1 MNTLHPLLVM
11 DYAFSYLG
19 GAQTAV
25 VQQALALARAGHA
38 VTVAAPDASS
48 VRELQGTG
56 VVLHDVA
63 PSFPVP
69 FLGLPL
75 IRADAATRHDLA
87 ALMDAA
93 GTDLVLTHSEHGL
106 AATALRLG
114 RERGIPTL
122 HTVHTFFLRGPA
134 WGGLLAPVVTAMH
147 RAMTGLP
154 DPRVRLAPR
163 RLDSALRGT
172 TLAACRE
179 ADLVLSPSAHQAGPR
194 RKKVWTVWSVGIP
207 RSRPSRRAVAATRH
221 DLVLSPSAHQAVALR
236 QAGLPAVEVLS
247 NTSCAARGEPA
258 PFPTGGQLRLVWA
271 ARFAP
276 EKRLD
281 VMLRAMAL
289 VAERSAPG
297 AVHLDLAGGEP
308 RTPAPP
314 GVTVHGRVP
323 TAAVTALLRGAH
335 AAVITS
341 HGFDN
346 QPMIAMEAFA
356 EGRAAIV
363 SDPVLAAEFDGAA
376 LLADGTDA
384 EGLAETILRLA
395 VDRRPLDDAARVAE
409 RLAASVAPEAHARSI
424 EEACDRVIRARRGSA
439 AA

>member
-1 MNTLHPLLVM
+1 MSTLHPLLVM

-48 VRELQGTG
+48 VLALRGTG
-56 VVLHDVA
+56 VTLHDVA
-63 PSFPVP
+63 PSVPVP
-69 FLGLPL
+69 LLGLPL
-75 IRADAATRHDLA
+75 IRADAVTRRDLA
-87 ALMDAA
+87 ALMDEA

-134 WGGLLAPVVTAMH
+134 WGGFLAPAVTAVH

-154 DPRVRLAPR
+154 HPRVRLSPR
-163 RLDSALRGT
+163 RLDSALRGM

-179 ADLVLSPSAHQAGPR
+179 ADVVLSPSAHQAAAL
-194 RKKVWTVWSVGIP
+194 
-207 RSRPSRRAVAATRH
+207 RRA
-221 DLVLSPSAHQAVALR
+221 
-236 QAGLPAVEVLS
+236 GLGAVEVLS
-247 NTSCAARGEPA
+247 NTSCTARGASAALPA
-258 PFPTGGQLRLVWA
+258 SRALRLVWA

-281 VMLRAMAL
+281 VMLRAVAL
-289 VAERSAPG
+289 VGERGGPD
-297 AVHLDLAGGEP
+297 AVHLDVAGGHP
-308 RTPAPP
+308 RAAVPP
-314 GVTVHGRVP
+314 GVTVHGRLS
-323 TAAVTALLRGAH
+323 TAEVAALLRGAH
-335 AAVITS
+335 AAVVTS

-356 EGRAAIV
+356 EHRPVIV
-363 SDPVLAAEFDGAA
+363 SDPVLAVEFGDAA
-376 LLADGTDA
+376 LAADGPDA
-384 EGLAETILRLA
+384 EGLAATILRLA
-395 VDRRPLDDAARVAE
+395 ADRGQLDAPARAAA
-409 RLAASVAPEAHARSI
+409 RLAAAVAPDAHARSV
-424 EEACDRVIRARRGSA
+424 EEACRRARDARRATGPGRA
-439 AA
+439 

>member
-38 VTVAAPDASS
+38 VTIAAPDASS

-93 GTDLVLTHSEHGL
+93 GTDLLLTHSEHGL

-134 WGGLLAPVVTAMH
+134 WGAVLAPVVIAMH

-179 ADLVLSPSAHQAGPR
+179 ADLVLSPSAHQA
-194 RKKVWTVWSVGIP
+194 
-207 RSRPSRRAVAATRH
+207 
-221 DLVLSPSAHQAVALR
+221 VALR

-247 NTSCAARGEPA
+247 NTSCAARGA
-258 PFPTGGQLRLVWA
+258 AARFPTGGQLRLVWA

-314 GVTVHGRVP
+314 GVTVHGRLA

-395 VDRRPLDDAARVAE
+395 ADRRPLDAAARVAE
-409 RLAASVAPEAHARSI
+409 RLAASVAPAAHARSI

>member
-1 MNTLHPLLVM
+1 MNTLRPLLVM

-25 VQQALALARAGHA
+25 VQQALALARAGHE
-38 VTVAAPDASS
+38 VTVAAPDATS
-48 VRELQGTG
+48 VRELHGTG
-56 VVLHDVA
+56 VALHDVA
-63 PSFPVP
+63 PTFPVP
-69 FLGLPL
+69 LLGLPL
-75 IRADAATRHDLA
+75 IRADAATRRDLG
-87 ALMDAA
+87 ALIDRA

-134 WGGLLAPVVTAMH
+134 WGGFLAPAATAVH

-163 RLDSALRGT
+163 RLDSALRGM

-179 ADLVLSPSAHQAGPR
+179 ADLVLSPSAHQA
-194 RKKVWTVWSVGIP
+194 VVL
-207 RSRPSRRAVAATRH
+207 RA
-221 DLVLSPSAHQAVALR
+221 
-236 QAGLPAVEVLS
+236 AGLPAVEVLS
-247 NTSCAARGEPA
+247 NTSCAARREPS
-258 PFPTGGQLRLVWA
+258 PLPPDGQLRLVWA

-281 VMLRAMAL
+281 VMLEAMAR

-363 SDPVLAAEFDGAA
+363 SDAVLGAEFGGAA
-376 LLADGTDA
+376 LLADDVDA
-384 EGLAETILRLA
+384 DGLAESILRLA
-395 VDRRPLDDAARVAE
+395 VDRRPIDAAARVAT
-409 RLAASVAPEAHARSI
+409 RLAASVAPDAHARSV
-424 EEACDRVIRARRGSA
+424 EEARARAIRAHRGSA
-439 AA
+439 TA